1 MKSLIAVTA
10 GIVVAGITGF
20 LVQMAG
26 DALLLRLM
34 GLDPITAQG
43 AAEMGTVRATE
54 ALLVVVASYVFGPMA
69 GGYAAARLAPANP
82 GRHAMLVGGFQM
94 IFGVAA
100 LVLFPHPQWFS
111 VATVMAFI
119 PGALAGSALARLSS
133 RV

>member
-20 LVQMAG
+20 LVQTAG
-26 DALLLRLM
+26 DALLLRLV

-54 ALLVVVASYVFGPMA
+54 ALLVVVASYVLGPMA
-69 GGYAAARLAPANP
+69 GGYCAARLAPSNP

-94 IFGVAA
+94 MFGVIA
-100 LVLFPHPQWFS
+100 LALFPHPTWFAI
-111 VATVMAFI
+111 ATVMAFI
-119 PGALAGSALARLSS
+119 PGALVGAALARLSS